1 MGFLLEKNMSFQTP
15 ITIASA
21 LEKIDQNQYLLP
33 AIQREFEWEHTRI
46 EWLFDSIMR
55 GYPISSFLFW
65 NVKENTAKNYKFYKF
80 INSYREFYKTHN
92 EEFSTNGIQS
102 FQAILDGQQRL
113 TSLYL
118 GLKGSYAYKEYR
130 KKWENTEYAI
140 PTRHLY
146 LNVTQPLIDDEEGR
160 IYNFS
165 FLKQDDTNHSKLYYY
180 QENYWFKVSNIL
192 HYSSASDLDD
202 FIDNIDETIDGKD
215 KIRFAKNA
223 IRQLR
228 KSILEDKLINYFLE
242 EEQSLDKA
250 LNIFIRINSGA
261 KPLSFSDLLMSI
273 AVANWEVKD
282 ARKEIHQLVDNIR
295 EKGFNISKDLI
306 LKSYLYLY
314 SKDIKFRVTNFSKQ
328 NAQNFEDEWEKI
340 RNTILETFN
349 LLKTFGFNEVTL
361 TSKNAVLPIIYY
373 LYHSNKYESF
383 STKIGYKQDRENIK
397 NWLHKVL
404 IKQVFGGTSDNTLS
418 QIRKAF
424 TDDFDQYFLKANLQE
439 FPYDEILTQIKKDTA
454 INQEFIDDLL
464 NSQMESKYTFS
475 ILSLLYPNLD
485 YKNNDFHK
493 DHIHPAKSFKN
504 LSQEDKIKYDWNAYN
519 SICNLQML
527 DANENMSKNG
537 KNLVDWINLET
548 QSKDRISFLNNHL
561 IPNTNLELG
570 NFDTY
575 FQNRK
580 QLLTAKLLEILD

>member
-1 MGFLLEKNMSFQTP
+1 MSFQTP

-21 LEKIDQNQYLLP
+21 LERINQNQYLLP

-65 NVKENTAKNYKFYKF
+65 NVTENTAKNYKFYKF
-80 INSYREFYKTHN
+80 ISSYRELYKTHN
-92 EEFSTNGIQS
+92 EEFATNGINS

-113 TSLYL
+113 TSLYI

-130 KKWENTEYAI
+130 KKWENTESSI

-146 LNVTQPLIDDEEGR
+146 LNVTKPLTDDEEGR

-165 FLKQDDTNHSKLYYY
+165 FLKQDDTDLSELLDY
-180 QENYWFKVSNIL
+180 QENFWFKVSNIL
-192 HYSSASDLDD
+192 NYNSASDLDD
-202 FIDNIDETIDGKD
+202 FIDNIDEIIQD
-215 KIRFAKNA
+215 KEKARFAKKS

-273 AVANWEVKD
+273 AVANWEIKD

-314 SKDIKFRVTNFSKQ
+314 SKDIKFRVNNFSKQ
-328 NAQNFEDEWEKI
+328 NAQKFESEWEQI

-349 LLKTFGFNEVTL
+349 LLNTFGFNEVTL

-373 LYHSNKYESF
+373 LFHSKKYESF
-383 STKIGYKQDRENIK
+383 SNKICYKQDRENIK

-404 IKQVFGGTSDNTLS
+404 IKQVFGGTSDNTLA

-424 TDDFDQYFLKANLQE
+424 TEDFDQYFIKQDIQQ
-439 FPYDEILTQIKKDTA
+439 FPLDEILDLIKKDTA
-454 INQEFIDDLL
+454 INQEFIEDLL
-464 NSQMESKYTFS
+464 NSQMENKYTFS

-493 DHIHPAKSFKN
+493 DHLHPATSFKD
-504 LSQEDKIKYDWNAYN
+504 LSLKDKSKYDWHMYN

-537 KNLVDWINLET
+537 KSLIEWVNLET
-548 QSKDRISFLNNHL
+548 ESKDLITFLNNHL
-561 IPNTNLELG
+561 IPNTDLELD
-570 NFDTY
+570 NFDQY
-575 FQNRK
+575 FQSRK
-580 QLLTAKLLEILD
+580 SLLSAKLLELLS